1 MNEFET
7 HNKRFELLENEYL
20 KTRNPETLSKMY
32 FLVKELQTNYIRKYE
47 RTHGFFFNKDD
58 FEDKVEEATIFVIDK
73 YLKHPEFKI
82 GMVSA
87 YAHYGLLKALFK
99 DKDKEMALKT
109 ISIEDYL
116 RSEATNLY
124 EQDYEALFDEGQE

>member
-1 MNEFET
+1 
-7 HNKRFELLENEYL
+7 
-20 KTRNPETLSKMY
+20 
-32 FLVKELQTNYIRKYE
+32 
-47 RTHGFFFNKDD
+47 
-58 FEDKVEEATIFVIDK
+58 
-73 YLKHPEFKI
+73 
-82 GMVSA
+82 MVSA